1 MGFRP
6 PTLPIASIIQWL
18 RQRLRRGLAGA
29 LTKAGVRLAL
39 LVLGIIMAGPSL
51 ATGAGLAGLSLLI
64 KNDKVFV
71 TFRMTDAFNEDI
83 GRSIESGLPV
93 SFRYEVQLKKVRTI
107 WFNQKV
113 HTRRIINTVTYD
125 NLTERYTLS
134 RAIDGEIVATAVV
147 ADTSEM
153 MRFMTVVDGLWLFD
167 VSLLEPNNDYYLRAK
182 GLVKERTLFLVIPW
196 DQDSGWVKKYFTYLP

>member
-1 MGFRP
+1 MTTVRSHVMCGR
-6 PTLPIASIIQWL
+6 
-18 RQRLRRGLAGA
+18 
-29 LTKAGVRLAL
+29 VRLAL
-39 LVLGIIMAGPSL
+39 LALGIIVAGQSL
-51 ATGAGLAGLSLLI
+51 AMGAGLTGLSLLI
-64 KNDKVFV
+64 KNGKVFV

-113 HTRRIINTVTYD
+113 HTRRITNTVTYD

-153 MRFMTVVDGLWLFD
+153 MRFMTVVDGLGLFD
-167 VSLLEPNNDYYLRAK
+167 VSLLEPNSDYYLRAK

-196 DQDSGWVKKYFTYLP
+196 DQDSGWVKTYFTYLP

>member
-6 PTLPIASIIQWL
+6 PTLPIASIIQRL
-18 RQRLRRGLAGA
+18 LQRFRRGLAGGLAKA
-29 LTKAGVRLAL
+29 LVRSAL
-39 LVLGIIMAGPSL
+39 LALGIIVAGQAP
-51 ATGAGLAGLSLLI
+51 AAGAELTNLSLLI
-64 KNDKVFV
+64 KNDKIFV
-71 TFRMTDAFNEDI
+71 TFRMADAFNEDI

-113 HTRRIINTVTYD
+113 HTRRITNTVTYD
-125 NLTERYTLS
+125 NLTKRYTLS
-134 RAIDGEIVATAVV
+134 RDVDGEIVATAVV

-153 MRFMTVVDGLWLFD
+153 MRFMTVVDGLELFE

-182 GLVKERTLFLVIPW
+182 GLVKERNIFLFVPW
-196 DQDSGWVKKYFTYLP
+196 DQDSGWVKTYFTYLP